1 MGELQGIV
9 TGAVDLAGQWLVAAD
24 EAETASQRRQREQFQ
39 DLIGSPDGV
48 AFTRVFVDRVMR
60 VDDDALA
67 AEIFH
72 DLVVELGRPAF
83 LPRTDRL
90 LVAAGAR
97 VAPVLPA
104 VAMPL
109 ARRRVRQM
117 LSALI
122 GPSEPGPL
130 RATLRRLTDD
140 NFRANVNLLG
150 EAVLGE
156 DEARNRLAK
165 VIDLVRRPEVD
176 YVSVKVS
183 AIASQ
188 LHPWAF
194 DANLDRIQ
202 TRLEELWRVASDRPD
217 PVFVNLDME
226 EYRDLDL
233 TVAAFKRVLEQ
244 DEFAHLDA
252 GIVLQAYLPDSVGM
266 LDHLLDWASERHAA
280 TGATTRFRFVKGA
293 NLAMERL
300 EGALHGHTP
309 APYPDKAAVD
319 ANYKRLVDMA
329 FDPARLT
336 GAQVGI
342 ASHNLF
348 DLAFAHLLADARGV
362 GDRVGFEMLSGM
374 ATAQANVIVRHRPV
388 RLYLPVVGADD
399 FDAAVAYLF
408 RRLEENTQP
417 GNFLTESFSIAPGSE
432 AFDRQADEF
441 RAAVAARNDQVT
453 GSRRW
458 TGTVG
463 HPSHPDIPKR
473 ETIGVG
479 ALHTPIPDTVAL
491 SGSVVDDRGFVNWP
505 DADPTDPA
513 VRAAM
518 VAVLD
523 QDPGVQVPA
532 PPTVAEVDAA
542 VARLVASDWATRTTD
557 ERADVLDAVA
567 HAIDANRAHLIG
579 VMAHD
584 AAKTVAQGDPEVSE
598 AADFATYYAGC
609 ARLLDEVDGAA
620 FRSYRTVLVAPP
632 WNFPL
637 AIPVG
642 GVMAALAAGATVA
655 FKPAPETR
663 MTAAA
668 VHRIMLD
675 AGVPDDAVVFLPTDD
690 DEAGSRLVTHP
701 DVEAV
706 ILTGATDTAELFRSW
721 RPDLRLHAE
730 TSGKNALV
738 ITPNADMDLAVADLV
753 DSAFGHAGQKCSAAS
768 LGILVGSVADS
779 ERFRRQLVDATRSIT
794 VGWATDIAT
803 DMTPT
808 TPPPSDKLVRG
819 LTRLDAGES
828 WVLRPRSLDDSGR
841 LWSPGI
847 RDGVA
852 PGSWFHLTECF
863 GPVLGLI
870 HVDSLDEAIAVQNQ
884 VSYGLT
890 GGIHSLDGDEIA
902 RWLDAVE
909 VGNAYVNR
917 VITGAIVRRQ
927 PFGGWKASVVGPGA
941 KAGGPNMVASLG
953 TWRDDGPITNLA
965 DPAPD
970 VRAMLSR
977 TADLF
982 DGQRLTNIGQ
992 AAGSD
997 AWWLQREFG
1006 IAHDPTSLA
1015 FQANVMRYRPLP
1027 RWFVRAAGDAR
1038 PGQVVRCLLA
1048 ATAVG
1053 TPVTISTPDEDL
1065 AASVAH
1071 IAGGHDG
1078 VSVVVEQ
1085 RPLIGPGV
1093 ARVQV
1098 VGTID
1103 AALAGDLGG
1112 MPVDVHVEDRPIVR
1126 SGRVMLPR
1134 VVREQS
1140 ISHDVHRFGHVAE

>member
-1 MGELQGIV
+1 VDEVQRSV
-9 TGAVDLAGQWLVAAD
+9 DGAIRLAGQWLTAAD
-24 EAETASQRRQREQFQ
+24 EAETSTERRQREQFQ
-39 DLIGSPDGV
+39 DLIGSPEGV

-60 VDDDALA
+60 VDDDVLA

-72 DLVVELGRPAF
+72 DLVTEHGHPAF
-83 LPRTDRL
+83 LPATDRL

-97 VAPVLPA
+97 VAPRLPS

-117 LSALI
+117 LSSLI
-122 GPSEPGPL
+122 GPAEPEPL
-130 RATLRRLTDD
+130 RRVLRDLHDA

-156 DEARNRLAK
+156 QEARNRLAK
-165 VIDLVRRPEVD
+165 VIALVRRPEIE

-194 DANLDRIQ
+194 DANLDRIEE
-202 TRLEELWRVASDRPD
+202 RLEELWRAASDRRD

-233 TVAAFKRVLEQ
+233 TVAAFTRVLEK
-244 DEFAHLDA
+244 DEFAGLDA
-252 GIVLQAYLPDSVGM
+252 GIVLQAYLPDSLGM
-266 LDHLLDWASERHAA
+266 LRHLLEWANERHAA
-280 TGATTRFRFVKGA
+280 TGAVTKIRFVKGA

-319 ANYKRLVDMA
+319 ANYKRLVDVA
-329 FDPARLT
+329 FQPEQLVGARI
-336 GAQVGI
+336 GI

-348 DLAFAHLLADARGV
+348 DLAFAHLLAEERGV
-362 GDRVGFEMLSGM
+362 SDEVTFEMLSGM

-417 GNFLTESFSIAPGSE
+417 GNFLTESFSIAAGSATFE
-432 AFDRQADEF
+432 AQAEQF
-441 RAAVAARNDQVT
+441 RTAVATRHDQPS

-458 TGTVG
+458 TGGVG
-463 HPSHPDIPKR
+463 HPSHPHVPPR
-473 ETIGVG
+473 ETEGV
-479 ALHTPIPDTVAL
+479 AAEYTPLPDTIAL
-491 SGSVVDDRGFVNWP
+491 GGSEVDAPGFVNWP
-505 DADPTDPA
+505 EADPTDPA
-513 VRAAM
+513 VRRAM
-518 VAVLD
+518 A
-523 QDPGVQVPA
+523 
-532 PPTVAEVDAA
+532 AA
-542 VARLVASDWATRTTD
+542 VATGPSVDVPPPPGIEEVDHAIERLRASDWPRRD
-557 ERADVLDAVA
+557 PRHRADVLEAVA
-567 HAIDANRAHLIG
+567 HALDARRADLVG

-584 AAKTVAQGDPEVSE
+584 AAKTIAQGDPEVSE

-609 ARLLDEVDGAA
+609 ARRLEDIDGAR
-620 FRSYRTVLVAPP
+620 FEPYGTVVVAPP

-663 MTAAA
+663 MVAAA
-668 VHRIMLD
+668 AHQVMLA

-690 DEAGSRLVTHP
+690 DEAGQRLITHP
-701 DVEAV
+701 DVDAV
-706 ILTGATDTAELFRSW
+706 ILTGATETAELFRSW

-738 ITPNADMDLAVADLV
+738 VTPNADMDLAVADLV

-768 LGILVGSVADS
+768 LGILVGTVGDH
-779 ERFRRQLVDATRSIT
+779 ERFRRQLVDATRSLT
-794 VGWATDIAT
+794 VGPATDLET

-808 TPPPSDKLVRG
+808 TPPPSDKLLRG
-819 LTRLDAGES
+819 LTTLEPGES
-828 WVLRPRSLDDSGR
+828 WLLEPEQLDEGGHT
-841 LWSPGI
+841 WSPGI
-847 RDGVA
+847 RDHVQ
-852 PGSWFHLTECF
+852 PGSWFHMTECF

-870 HVDSLDEAIAVQNQ
+870 RVDTLAEAIAVQNQ
-884 VSYGLT
+884 VAYGLT
-890 GGIHSLDGDEIA
+890 GGIHSLDEDEVA
-902 RWLDAVE
+902 TWLDAVE

-941 KAGGPNMVASLG
+941 KAGGPNMVPSLG
-953 TWRDDGPITNLA
+953 TWHDDGDPTNLA
-965 DPAPD
+965 DPSAA
-970 VRAMLSR
+970 VRGLLAR
-977 TADLF
+977 AADLF
-982 DGQRLTNIGQ
+982 DGARLDAIGK

-997 AWWLQREFG
+997 AWWWQREFG
-1006 IAHDPTSLA
+1006 IAHDPTRLS
-1015 FQANVMRYRPLP
+1015 FQANVMRYRALP
-1027 RWFVRAAGDAR
+1027 RWFVRAAADAR
-1038 PGQVVRCLLA
+1038 PGQVVRCVVA
-1048 ATAVG
+1048 AVTAG
-1053 TPVTISTPDEDL
+1053 TPVTVSTPDEDL
-1065 AASVAH
+1065 AEAVTHVA
-1071 IAGGHDG
+1071 GDQRG
-1078 VSVVVEQ
+1078 VVVVVEE
-1085 RPLIGPGV
+1085 RPLVGPGIQ
-1093 ARVQV
+1093 RVQV
-1098 VGTID
+1098 VGSLEDTI
-1103 AALAGDLGG
+1103 AGL
-1112 MPVDVHVEDRPIVR
+1112 PVDIHVEDRPVVG

-1134 VVREQS
+1134 VLREQS
-1140 ISHDVHRFGHVAE
+1140 VSHDVHRFGHVAD

>member
-1 MGELQGIV
+1 MTDVQGIV
-9 TGAVDLAGQWLVAAD
+9 DGAVDLAGQWLVAAD
-24 EAETASQRRQREQFQ
+24 DAETSSERRQREQFQ
-39 DLIGSPDGV
+39 QLIGSPEGV

-60 VDDDALA
+60 VDDDGRA

-72 DLVVELGRPAF
+72 DLVAEHGRPAF
-83 LPRTDRL
+83 LPATDRF
-90 LVAAGAR
+90 LVAVGAW
-97 VAPVLPA
+97 VAPKLPS

-117 LSALI
+117 LSGLI

-130 RATLRRLTDD
+130 HKTLRRLHDA
-140 NFRANVNLLG
+140 NFRVNVNLLG

-165 VIDLVRRPEVD
+165 LIDLVRRREVD

-194 DANLDRIQ
+194 EANLERICA
-202 TRLEELWRVASDRPD
+202 RLEELWRVARDRPD
-217 PVFVNLDME
+217 PVFINLDME

-233 TVAAFKRVLEQ
+233 TVAAFTQVLEQ
-244 DEFAHLDA
+244 DEFSHLDA
-252 GIVLQAYLPDSVGM
+252 GLVLQAYLPDSVAM
-266 LDHLLDWASERHAA
+266 LEHLVAWANQRHAA
-280 TGATTRFRFVKGA
+280 TGAVTRIRLVKGA

-300 EGALHGHTP
+300 EGSLHGHTP
-309 APYPDKAAVD
+309 APYSDKAAVD

-329 FDPARLT
+329 FQPDLLT
-336 GAQVGI
+336 GVRIGV

-348 DLAFAHLLADARGV
+348 DLAFAHLLADERGV
-362 GDRVGFEMLSGM
+362 SDRVGFEMLSGM

-417 GNFLTESFSIAPGSE
+417 GNFLTDSFAITPGSPT
-432 AFDRQADEF
+432 FVRQAEEF
-441 RAAVAARNDQVT
+441 RASVASRLDPMT

-463 HPSHPDIPKR
+463 HPAHPDIPVR
-473 ETIGVG
+473 ESGGVA
-479 ALHTPIPDTVAL
+479 ALHTPISDTVAL
-491 SGSVVDDRGFVNWP
+491 TGSVLDDPDFVNWP

-513 VRAAM
+513 VRDAVIATLETPPD
-518 VAVLD
+518 VAV
-523 QDPGVQVPA
+523 A
-532 PPTVAEVDAA
+532 SPPTVAEVDDA
-542 VARLVASDWATRTTD
+542 VARLAGSDWSTRTAD
-557 ERADVLDAVA
+557 ERAEVLTAVGDAL
-567 HAIDANRAHLIG
+567 DANRAHLIG

-584 AAKTVAQGDPEVSE
+584 AAKTIAQADPEVSE

-609 ARLLDEVDGAA
+609 ARRLAAVDGAA
-620 FRSYRTVLVAPP
+620 FTPYRTVVVAPP

-642 GVMAALAAGATVA
+642 GVLAALATGATVA

-668 VHRIMLD
+668 AHRIMLA
-675 AGVPDDAVVFLPTDD
+675 AGVPADAVVFLPTDD
-690 DEAGSRLVTHP
+690 DDAGRRLITHP

-768 LGILVGSVADS
+768 LGILVGSVGDS
-779 ERFRRQLVDATRSIT
+779 KRVRRQLVDATRSLT
-794 VGWATDIAT
+794 VGPSTDVAT

-808 TPPPSDKLVRG
+808 TPLPSDKLVRG
-819 LTRLDAGES
+819 LTQLDAGES
-828 WVLRPRSLDDSGR
+828 WVLQPQPLDDGGH

-870 HVDSLDEAIAVQNQ
+870 RVDTLDEAIAVQNQ
-884 VSYGLT
+884 VSFGLT
-890 GGIHSLDGDEIA
+890 GGIHSLDIDEVTQ
-902 RWLDAVE
+902 WLDQVE

-917 VITGAIVRRQ
+917 VITGAVVRRQ
-927 PFGGWKASVVGPGA
+927 PFGGWKASTVGPGA

-953 TWRDDGPITNLA
+953 TWHDHGVVTNLA
-965 DPAPD
+965 DPDAI
-970 VRAMLSR
+970 VRGMLSR
-977 TADLF
+977 AADLF
-982 DGQRLTNIGQ
+982 AGARLTAIGR

-1006 IAHDPTSLA
+1006 IAHDPTGLG

-1027 RWFVRAAGDAR
+1027 HWLVRAADDAR
-1038 PGQVVRCLLA
+1038 PGQVVRCVLA
-1048 ATAVG
+1048 AVAAA
-1053 TPVTISTPDEDL
+1053 TPVTVSTLDAQL
-1065 AASVAH
+1065 ASAVTH
-1071 IAGGHDG
+1071 VVGENAG
-1078 VSVVVEQ
+1078 VTVVVES
-1085 RPLIGPGV
+1085 RLTVNDDV

-1098 VGTID
+1098 VGTMEQE
-1103 AALAGDLGG
+1103 LVGL
-1112 MPVDVHVEDRPIVR
+1112 PVGVHVEDRPVVV

-1134 VVREQS
+1134 VVREQA
-1140 ISHDVHRFGHVAE
+1140 ISHDVHRFGHVAD